1 MDSARIAKGDEKTMI
16 RRFDIIVVGAGHA
29 GAEAA
34 LASSRMGC
42 STLLLTGNIDTI
54 CQMSCNPAI
63 GGLAKGHLVRE
74 IDALGGEM
82 ARAIDETGIH
92 FKMLNRSKGPAV
104 WAPRAQ
110 ADKRAYQRRM
120 RAAIESEKGITLIQD
135 IARGILVENG
145 RARGVITV
153 RGQEHHTG
161 AVIICT
167 GTFLKGLIHIGEYS
181 ERCGRLGD
189 FSSEELSDSLREL
202 GFPVLRLKTGTPPR
216 VNADSIDFSRC
227 QVQMPDERPSPFS
240 FETLSLER
248 PQVPCWVTN
257 TTEETHELIR
267 KNLHR
272 SPLYGGKIK
281 GIGARY
287 CPSIED
293 KVVRFAGKSSH
304 QLFLEPEGLDTK
316 EIYINGFSSSLP
328 EDVQLEMMR
337 TVPGLENARTMRPAY
352 AVEYDFVP
360 PGELK
365 STLETRRVK
374 GLYHA
379 GQINGTSGYE
389 EAAGQGLWAAINAVR
404 KIKGMGPF
412 VLGRHEAYL
421 GVLIDD
427 LITKGAEEP
436 YRMFTSRAEHRL
448 ILRQDNAD
456 RRLMGYGLENGLI
469 DAERHERMLEKYRRA
484 DELVL
489 DLSSRLIAVD
499 GRIKDRL
506 GASGREGEKLA
517 ARMTAGRLLKRP
529 EIRIADILEEAGL
542 EMDEEMAAI
551 AEMQIK
557 YEGYIERDLERIKKM
572 KRMESRR
579 IPESFDYAGVSGLK
593 NEAREKLERIRPETI
608 GQASRISGVDPSDIS
623 LVAVRLEALSRREA
637 RARTG
642 ACRGE

>member
-1 MDSARIAKGDEKTMI
+1 MDTARIAQGDAKTMI

-42 STLLLTGNIDTI
+42 STLLLTGNLDTI

-120 RAAIESEKGITLIQD
+120 RTAIESEKGITLIQD
-135 IARGILVENG
+135 IVRGILVENG

-153 RGQEHHTG
+153 RGQEHHAG

-257 TTEETHELIR
+257 TTEETHQLIR

-365 STLETRRVK
+365 STLETRRVE

-456 RRLMGYGLENGLI
+456 RRLMGYGLENGLL

-529 EIRIADILEEAGL
+529 EIRIADILEAAGL

-642 ACRGE
+642 SGGGE

>member
-1 MDSARIAKGDEKTMI
+1 MI

-42 STLLLTGNIDTI
+42 STLLLTGNLDTI

-529 EIRIADILEEAGL
+529 EIRIADILEDAGL